1 MNTNLQKIGELLAQC
16 RKNKGLTQE
25 EVGVMIGVQ
34 KAMVSKVENGLCV
47 NFGTVNR
54 IAEALGVEPIVAL
67 KSKKKADKNLID
79 YVMTVIVEF
88 ARRHDLTIRE
98 ASNYIRRFKGIDF
111 LTEFYD
117 VEHTLS
123 FNDHR
128 LPKQWRNIAMILYH
142 GSNMAIDGIDLNR
155 CRPYKDFGRG
165 FYLTDIRE
173 QAQRMAARTARMF
186 SGNPTLTM
194 FEFDLEEA
202 QSSELKVKVFKEPD
216 WEWARFVMS
225 NRDINTTQPCHDYD
239 IVIGPVADDTIARLL
254 RLYTENFI
262 NEEQLLHELTFSKV
276 TSQYF
281 FHSEAAIKML
291 KRL

>member
-79 YVMTVIVEF
+79 YV
-88 ARRHDLTIRE
+88 TIRE

-123 FNDHR
+123 FNDCV
-128 LPKQWRNIAMILYH
+128 
-142 GSNMAIDGIDLNR
+142 DDLTIVCQNN
-155 CRPYKDFGRG
+155 GG
-165 FYLTDIRE
+165 
-173 QAQRMAARTARMF
+173 
-186 SGNPTLTM
+186 TL
-194 FEFDLEEA
+194 
-202 QSSELKVKVFKEPD
+202 
-216 WEWARFVMS
+216 R
-225 NRDINTTQPCHDYD
+225 
-239 IVIGPVADDTIARLL
+239 
-254 RLYTENFI
+254 
-262 NEEQLLHELTFSKV
+262 
-276 TSQYF
+276 
-281 FHSEAAIKML
+281 
-291 KRL
+291 

>member
-123 FNDHR
+123 FNDCV
-128 LPKQWRNIAMILYH
+128 
-142 GSNMAIDGIDLNR
+142 DDL
-155 CRPYKDFGRG
+155 
-165 FYLTDIRE
+165 T
-173 QAQRMAARTARMF
+173 
-186 SGNPTLTM
+186 
-194 FEFDLEEA
+194 
-202 QSSELKVKVFKEPD
+202 
-216 WEWARFVMS
+216 
-225 NRDINTTQPCHDYD
+225 
-239 IVIGPVADDTIARLL
+239 IVCQNNGGTL
-254 RLYTENFI
+254 RLYFPTVQIRQSTASTSTDAAPIRISAENF
-262 NEEQLLHELTFSKV
+262 T
-276 TSQYF
+276 
-281 FHSEAAIKML
+281 
-291 KRL
+291 

>member
-25 EVGVMIGVQ
+25 EVGV
-34 KAMVSKVENGLCV
+34 MVSKVENGLCV

-123 FNDHR
+123 FNDCV
-128 LPKQWRNIAMILYH
+128 
-142 GSNMAIDGIDLNR
+142 DDLTIVCQNN
-155 CRPYKDFGRG
+155 GG
-165 FYLTDIRE
+165 
-173 QAQRMAARTARMF
+173 
-186 SGNPTLTM
+186 TL
-194 FEFDLEEA
+194 
-202 QSSELKVKVFKEPD
+202 
-216 WEWARFVMS
+216 R
-225 NRDINTTQPCHDYD
+225 
-239 IVIGPVADDTIARLL
+239 
-254 RLYTENFI
+254 
-262 NEEQLLHELTFSKV
+262 
-276 TSQYF
+276 
-281 FHSEAAIKML
+281 
-291 KRL
+291 